1 MSAYIIE
8 GGHPLDGSVRIHWAK
23 NSVLPIL
30 AACLLAPGECV
41 IHNCPELSDVAASL
55 DILRHLGCRAE
66 RQGDAVVVDASAPT
80 GWDVPDALMREMRS
94 SVIFLGAIL
103 GRMGR
108 AELCAP
114 GGCELGPRPID
125 LHLGAIRG
133 LGGRITED
141 GGGLRAEGALR
152 GADLVLSLPSV
163 GATENAMLAA
173 VCAAG
178 TTTIT
183 NAAREPEIVDL
194 QAFLQKLGASVHGA
208 GTSTVVIEGAEEP
221 LHGCC
226 HRILGDRIA
235 AATYLAAAAASGGDI
250 FLRDVDYRHLS
261 TVTGVLR
268 QAGCGLVCR
277 DDGIRLTSDG
287 HLRAVSPIR
296 TAPYPGFPTD
306 AQAVLM
312 ASLLRSSGTTVFVEN
327 IFESRYRHVPELVRM
342 GADIRLEG
350 RVAVVC
356 GVDRLHAARVRA
368 MDLRGGAA
376 LVIAGL
382 QAHGVTTVEHLHHIR
397 RGYSDLPGD
406 LARLGA
412 HIHTDITEGG
422 ASNDPTPQAQTQPPP
437 EAAGQPC
444 VSL

>member
-8 GGHPLDGSVRIHWAK
+8 GGHPLDGSVRIHGAK

-163 GATENAMLAA
+163 GATENILLAA
-173 VCAAG
+173 CGCPGRTTLVGAAQ
-178 TTTIT
+178 
-183 NAAREPEIVDL
+183 EPEIVDL
-194 QAFLQKLGASVHGA
+194 QEFLRAMGAQVEGA
-208 GTSTVVIEGAEEP
+208 GTPVISIEGGLP
-221 LHGCC
+221 LHPAE
-226 HRILGDRIA
+226 HTVIGDRIA
-235 AATYLAAAAASGGDI
+235 AATYLCAVGAAGGEI
-250 FLRDVDYRHLS
+250 V
-261 TVTGVLR
+261 TTGVDPDHLTAVLCAL
-268 QAGCGLVCR
+268 QEAGCRVETGA
-277 DDGIRLTSDG
+277 GEIRLTCYSP
-287 HLRAVSPIR
+287 LRAIRPVR
-296 TAPYPGFPTD
+296 TAPHPGFPTD
-306 AQAVLM
+306 AQAILM
-312 ASLLRSSGTTVFVEN
+312 AALAGGTGSTMFVEN
-327 IFESRYRHVPELVRM
+327 IFSSRYHHVDELSRM
-342 GADIRLEG
+342 GADIQVAG
-350 RVAVVC
+350 RVAVVN
-356 GVDRLHAARVRA
+356 GRRLHGARVRGC
-368 MDLRGGAA
+368 DLRGGAA
-376 LVIAGL
+376 LVVAALGAEGTSRISGL
-382 QAHGVTTVEHLHHIR
+382 KYIR
-397 RGYSDLPGD
+397 RGYDGLD
-406 LARLGA
+406 TALRALGA
-412 HIHTDITEGG
+412 EIT
-422 ASNDPTPQAQTQPPP
+422 TI
-437 EAAGQPC
+437 
-444 VSL
+444 L

>member
-8 GGHPLDGSVRIHWAK
+8 GGHPLDGSVRIHGAK

-163 GATENAMLAA
+163 GACL
-173 VCAAG
+173 
-178 TTTIT
+178 
-183 NAAREPEIVDL
+183 L
-194 QAFLQKLGASVHGA
+194 Y
-208 GTSTVVIEGAEEP
+208 TSP
-221 LHGCC
+221 
-226 HRILGDRIA
+226 
-235 AATYLAAAAASGGDI
+235 SP
-250 FLRDVDYRHLS
+250 RDCS
-261 TVTGVLR
+261 
-268 QAGCGLVCR
+268 
-277 DDGIRLTSDG
+277 
-287 HLRAVSPIR
+287 
-296 TAPYPGFPTD
+296 
-306 AQAVLM
+306 
-312 ASLLRSSGTTVFVEN
+312 
-327 IFESRYRHVPELVRM
+327 
-342 GADIRLEG
+342 
-350 RVAVVC
+350 
-356 GVDRLHAARVRA
+356 
-368 MDLRGGAA
+368 
-376 LVIAGL
+376 
-382 QAHGVTTVEHLHHIR
+382 
-397 RGYSDLPGD
+397 
-406 LARLGA
+406 
-412 HIHTDITEGG
+412 
-422 ASNDPTPQAQTQPPP
+422 
-437 EAAGQPC
+437 
-444 VSL
+444 

>member
-8 GGHPLDGSVRIHWAK
+8 GGHPLDGSVRIHGAK

-173 VCAAG
+173 CGCPGVTRISG
-178 TTTIT
+178 
-183 NAAREPEIVDL
+183 AAREPEIEDL
-194 QAFLQKLGASVHGA
+194 QGFLQAMGADIQGA
-208 GTSTVVIEGAEEP
+208 GTSTVIIRGGAP
-221 LHGCC
+221 L
-226 HRILGDRIA
+226 RPARYRVMGDRIA
-235 AATYLAAAAASGGDI
+235 AATYLCAAAAAGGQVA
-250 FLRDVDYRHLS
+250 L
-261 TVTGVLR
+261 TGV
-268 QAGCGLVCR
+268 
-277 DDGIRLTSDG
+277 DPE
-287 HLRAVSPIR
+287 HLRAVL
-296 TAPYPGFPTD
+296 TALEQAGCSVQTGPGEIALTSGGCLCAVPPVVTEPYPGFPTD
-306 AQAVLM
+306 AQAIFM
-312 ASLLRSSGTTVFVEN
+312 AALAGGRGVTLFREN
-327 IFESRYRHVPELVRM
+327 IFESRYGHVAQLRAM
-342 GADIRLEG
+342 GADIQVEG
-350 RVAVVC
+350 RTAVVT
-356 GVDRLHAARVRA
+356 GTGGLHGADVRGG
-368 MDLRGGAA
+368 DLRGAAA
-376 LVIAGL
+376 LVVAGV
-382 QAHGVTTVEHLHHIR
+382 AARGETRVTGLAHIR
-397 RGYSDLPGD
+397 RGYDGLDAG
-406 LARLGA
+406 LRALGA
-412 HIHTDITEGG
+412 DITET
-422 ASNDPTPQAQTQPPP
+422 D
-437 EAAGQPC
+437 
-444 VSL
+444 

>member
-8 GGHPLDGSVRIHWAK
+8 GGHPLDGSVRIHGAK

-194 QAFLQKLGASVHGA
+194 QGFLRAIGAKVHGA
-208 GTSTVVIEGAEEP
+208 GSSVI
-221 LHGCC
+221 
-226 HRILGDRIA
+226 
-235 AATYLAAAAASGGDI
+235 
-250 FLRDVDYRHLS
+250 
-261 TVTGVLR
+261 
-268 QAGCGLVCR
+268 
-277 DDGIRLTSDG
+277 
-287 HLRAVSPIR
+287 
-296 TAPYPGFPTD
+296 
-306 AQAVLM
+306 
-312 ASLLRSSGTTVFVEN
+312 
-327 IFESRYRHVPELVRM
+327 
-342 GADIRLEG
+342 
-350 RVAVVC
+350 
-356 GVDRLHAARVRA
+356 
-368 MDLRGGAA
+368 
-376 LVIAGL
+376 
-382 QAHGVTTVEHLHHIR
+382 TVE
-397 RGYSDLPGD
+397 G
-406 LARLGA
+406 
-412 HIHTDITEGG
+412 GG
-422 ASNDPTPQAQTQPPP
+422 ASLTEGKAQVRGLEAVNPSVGSVLTVPPEQQDKLDQLKGFLAAIQARQMTGSLTSFLDLTSNNEIRFGYGANLTVLFPMNGDFTQKTYYLQQTLWTMDEKGIPRTGTLDLTYDNQEGHLLPKRWLPEASAAPELSPPP
-437 EAAGQPC
+437 AAEAGTQGENDANEKTDAE
-444 VSL
+444 

>member
-8 GGHPLDGSVRIHWAK
+8 GGHPLDGSVQIHGAK

-178 TTTIT
+178 TTTTT

-194 QAFLQKLGASVHGA
+194 QGFLRAIGAKVHGA
-208 GTSTVVIEGAEEP
+208 GSSVITVEGGVP
-221 LHGCC
+221 LHGGSYAVM
-226 HRILGDRIA
+226 GDRIV
-235 AATYLAAAAASGGDI
+235 AATYLAAAASAGGTVEVTG
-250 FLRDVDYRHLS
+250 VDYRHLS
-261 TVTGVLR
+261 TVSAVLR
-268 QAGCGLVCR
+268 EAGCDVQSGAES
-277 DDGIRLTSDG
+277 IRLRRDG
-287 HLRAVSPIR
+287 PLQGVRPVR

-306 AQAVLM
+306 AQAPLM
-312 ASLLRSSGTTVFVEN
+312 AALTRGKGCTVFVEN
-327 IFESRYRHVPELVRM
+327 IFESRYRHVDELSRM
-342 GADIRLEG
+342 GADIRVEG
-350 RVAVVC
+350 RVAVVY
-356 GVDRLHAARVRA
+356 GVPRLHGAQVRA
-368 MDLRGGAA
+368 TDLRERRDAASLPVCTTSTGATSPWREISAAWAQRSGGFKGF
-376 LVIAGL
+376 LR
-382 QAHGVTTVEHLHHIR
+382 IR
-397 RGYSDLPGD
+397 SQIRNLSVGY
-406 LARLGA
+406 
-412 HIHTDITEGG
+412 
-422 ASNDPTPQAQTQPPP
+422 
-437 EAAGQPC
+437 
-444 VSL
+444 

>member
-1 MSAYIIE
+1 MSAYIID
-8 GGHPLDGSVRIHWAK
+8 GGHPLDGSVRIHGAK

-194 QAFLQKLGASVHGA
+194 QGFLRAIGAKVHGA
-208 GTSTVVIEGAEEP
+208 GTSVITVEGGVP
-221 LHGCC
+221 LHGGSYAVM
-226 HRILGDRIA
+226 GDRIV
-235 AATYLAAAAASGGDI
+235 AATYW
-250 FLRDVDYRHLS
+250 LRR
-261 TVTGVLR
+261 
-268 QAGCGLVCR
+268 
-277 DDGIRLTSDG
+277 
-287 HLRAVSPIR
+287 P
-296 TAPYPGFPTD
+296 PP
-306 AQAVLM
+306 
-312 ASLLRSSGTTVFVEN
+312 
-327 IFESRYRHVPELVRM
+327 
-342 GADIRLEG
+342 
-350 RVAVVC
+350 
-356 GVDRLHAARVRA
+356 AARWK
-368 MDLRGGAA
+368 
-376 LVIAGL
+376 
-382 QAHGVTTVEHLHHIR
+382 
-397 RGYSDLPGD
+397 
-406 LARLGA
+406 
-412 HIHTDITEGG
+412 
-422 ASNDPTPQAQTQPPP
+422 
-437 EAAGQPC
+437 
-444 VSL
+444 